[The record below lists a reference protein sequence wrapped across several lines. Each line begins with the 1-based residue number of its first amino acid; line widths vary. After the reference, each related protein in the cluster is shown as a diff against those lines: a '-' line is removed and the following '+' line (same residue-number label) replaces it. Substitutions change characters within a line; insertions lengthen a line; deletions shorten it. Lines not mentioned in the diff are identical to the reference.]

1 MLRTKITRSA
11 HILYSRPFS
20 TIPKHNGILHVRHVR
35 VVRPFFTRK
44 RLNRTIVWVAVG
56 LFLWGQ
62 LESLIE
68 DEEEEN
74 KPGQVKEAVRQVKKV
89 TEGEKL
95 NAEAEVAD
103 DDDEEVGPDDAWF
116 IPCGWPQK
124 RPREYY
130 KGTDPEWISFTD
142 FARSQ
147 KQGIL
152 VRSMSDHIET
162 ICNY

>member
-1 MLRTKITRSA
+1 M
-11 HILYSRPFS
+11 
-20 TIPKHNGILHVRHVR
+20 
-35 VVRPFFTRK
+35 
-44 RLNRTIVWVAVG
+44 G

-62 LESLIE
+62 VESLFE

-103 DDDEEVGPDDAWF
+103 DESEDVDPEDAWF

-147 KQGIL
+147 KRGIT
-152 VRSMSDHIET
+152 VRSMFDNT
-162 ICNY
+162 WAVLNY